1 MSPSKVKKSSR
12 TKAAAVA
19 TAPRT
24 TPSVPAASRWPE
36 VVIGILDGFDT
47 EGRPL
52 VDFPGNAAGAPLPAL
67 TTAPYEADAV
77 GRQVALLFAEGDAAR
92 PVIVG
97 LVRLPGDVV
106 PGGARMAELDGDRL
120 VLRAK
125 QEIVLECGRASITLT
140 RAGKVLVRG
149 TYLSSRSSGAH
160 RIKGASVD
168 IN

>member
-1 MSPSKVKKSSR
+1 MSPSKVKRSSR
-12 TKAAAVA
+12 TKPAPA
-19 TAPRT
+19 TAPRA
-24 TPSVPAASRWPE
+24 PAAAPGVSRWPE
-36 VVIGILDGFDT
+36 VVIGILDGFDA

-67 TTAPYEADAV
+67 TTALYEADAV

-106 PGGARMAELDGDRL
+106 PGGAHVAELDGERL
-120 VLRAK
+120 VLKAK
-125 QEIVLECGRASITLT
+125 QEIVLECGHASITLT
-140 RAGKVLVRG
+140 RAGKVLIRG

>member
-1 MSPSKVKKSSR
+1 MSPSKARKSSR
-12 TKAAAVA
+12 TSTAGARSRRAEAA
-19 TAPRT
+19 
-24 TPSVPAASRWPE
+24 TPAGERWPE
-36 VVIGILDGFDT
+36 VVIGILDGFDQ

-52 VDFPGNAAGAPLPAL
+52 VDYPGNASGAPLPAL
-67 TTAPYEADAV
+67 TTAPYSSDAI
-77 GRQVALLFAEGDAAR
+77 GRQVALLFAEADASR

-97 LVRLPGDVV
+97 LVRPPGDVV
-106 PGGARMAELDGDRL
+106 PGGARLAELDGERL

-149 TYLSSRSSGAH
+149 TYLSSRSSGVH